1 MAAQTS
7 RVKKPPI
14 ATPFTAASG
23 CFGYG
28 AEYGWA
34 KLAGLGGV
42 FSKGITLKPRR
53 GNPANRLH
61 ETPAGL
67 LNSIGLENPG
77 LDGFLEKKLPEL
89 LTLKVPVFANLAGD
103 RVEDYVELAKRLLP
117 VKDKLAGI
125 ELDLSCP
132 HVEKGLDVGLNPAK
146 LRATIT
152 AIKKETPFYVVAK
165 LTPNVTNILDI
176 AEPAL
181 DAGADALTLANTFSA
196 MAIHPYTREP
206 RLGSVLGGLSGPAI
220 RPIVLRM
227 VYQVYRA
234 FKAVIFAS
242 GGICSA
248 MDAAEYL
255 LAGATAFQ
263 LGSVLFRDPDS
274 FSRVHE
280 EFQKYLAAMKVKDY
294 LELRGAINL
303 KPAAKG

>member
-1 MAAQTS
+1 M
-7 RVKKPPI
+7 RKPPI

-34 KLAGLGGV
+34 KLAGLGAV

-61 ETPAGL
+61 ETPAGM

-77 LDGFLEKKLPEL
+77 IEGFIGKKLPEL
-89 LTLKVPVFANLAGD
+89 LSLNVPVFANIAGD
-103 RVEDYVELAKRLLP
+103 EVDDYIELANRLLA

-132 HVEKGLDVGLNPAK
+132 NVEKGLDVGINPKK
-146 LRATIT
+146 LRKTIST
-152 AIKKETPFYVVAK
+152 IKKQTPFYVVAK

-181 DAGADALTLANTFSA
+181 EAGADALTLTNTFCA
-196 MAIHPYTREP
+196 MAIHPYTRKP
-206 RLGSVLGGLSGPAI
+206 RLGSVSGGLSGPAI
-220 RPIVLRM
+220 RPVVLRM
-227 VYQVYRA
+227 VFQVYRA
-234 FKAVIFAS
+234 FKPVIFAS

-248 MDAAEYL
+248 QDAAEYL

-263 LGSVLFRDPDS
+263 LGSVLFRDPDA
-274 FSRVHE
+274 FTRVNDD
-280 EFQKYLAAMKVKDY
+280 FQKYLAAMKVKDY
-294 LELRGAINL
+294 LELRGAVDL